1 MTWISWVS
9 WGFPAFAWGRGGGMA
24 RIISLAALVAAIWL
38 LSAINPWRP
47 IALPADAPARQFS
60 AARAD
65 KLLAKVLGPER
76 PHPVGS
82 AEAEAVRGRILSE
95 LAAMGIPARTQSGMS
110 CHGERRWG
118 ALACATVTNII
129 ADVAPGHGK
138 AVVLMAHADS
148 VAAGPGAADDGSGV
162 AILLETIRAL
172 DVREPHGHPIVAV
185 FTDGEEAGL
194 LGAELFFR
202 DASRRS
208 QTGVVINVE
217 ARGNQGPSY
226 LFQVSKGSGPLIA
239 LYAHSLSRYATSSIY
254 GEIYRFLPNDTDLTP
269 ALAAGIPGYNFA
281 FIGNAAQYHTPLDR
295 RDNIDRASLQQQGDS
310 ALALADSLARTG
322 DQPLQGEE
330 EAYLDILEIWL
341 PRLALH
347 WVLPLAIIAFLL
359 IALAGIWT
367 PRGRRDLPQPLL
379 AAAMPL
385 ILLAG
390 GVGMGFV
397 LHGLAVLISGEPDPS
412 FAHPLA
418 LRLSLAFGVFAV
430 ALLAARRAG
439 GIACWLWFA
448 GLAIAAAIWAPG
460 LAPYFLFPSLVAA
473 PLLLATVR
481 GGRGF
486 ALVLA
491 ALPALLIWIGF
502 NAGSEPIMGL
512 KLHPL
517 FMITAAFG
525 LMPLLP
531 LLRSARQWGWA
542 VAGCLVLSLSL
553 AAVAGLEPAFSATAP
568 QRLNLRYI
576 ELLGKAYWMA
586 DPVAHLPPSLR
597 AAARF
602 SPEPQQLLERGYLAP
617 GGAAQFPAPS
627 ARVRRDG
634 DLVTLNLNAAGDGMA
649 LLVPKEAGLS
659 AVSLN
664 DVTVPVDGGQL
675 LITCA
680 TPDCGSARVV
690 LKLSSTAPV
699 DLTLIAHRRGLPPE
713 EAGLAKARGSL
724 AVPSQ
729 GGDATLLAAHVPVPG
744 R

>member
-1 MTWISWVS
+1 MV
-9 WGFPAFAWGRGGGMA
+9 
-24 RIISLAALVAAIWL
+24 RIISLAALVAGIWL
-38 LSAINPWRP
+38 LSAMNPWRP
-47 IALPADAPARQFS
+47 QALLADAPAREFS
-60 AARAD
+60 AGRAD
-65 KLLAKVLGPER
+65 KLLAKILGPER
-76 PHPVGS
+76 PHPAGS

-95 LAAMGIPARTQSGMS
+95 LAAMGIPAQTQSGMS
-110 CHGERRWG
+110 CRAERRWG

-129 ADVAPGHGK
+129 ADVVPGAGK

-172 DVREPHGHPIVAV
+172 NVRAPRGGHPIVAV
-185 FTDGEEAGL
+185 FTDGEEDGL

-202 DASRRS
+202 GARRAG
-208 QTGVVINVE
+208 TGVVINVE

-226 LFQVSKGSGPLIA
+226 LFQVSKGDGPLIDF
-239 LYAHSLSRYATSSIY
+239 YARSVARYATSSIY

-269 ALAAGIPGYNFA
+269 ALAAGIPGINFA

-295 RDNIDRASLQQQGDS
+295 RENIDRASLQQQGDG
-310 ALALADSLARTG
+310 ALALADNLARAG
-322 DQPLQGEE
+322 NQPLQGEDE
-330 EAYLDILEIWL
+330 VYLDILEVWL

-347 WVLPLAIIAFLL
+347 WVLPLAIVSFIL

-379 AAAMPL
+379 AASMPL
-385 ILLAG
+385 LLLAG
-390 GVGMGFV
+390 GVGMGFL
-397 LHGLAVLISGEPDPS
+397 LHGLAALISGEPDPS

-430 ALLAARRAG
+430 VLLTAQRAG
-439 GIACWLWFA
+439 AVACWLWFS
-448 GLAIAAAIWAPG
+448 GLGIAAAIWAPG

-473 PLLLATVR
+473 PLLLASVR

-486 ALVLA
+486 ALFLA
-491 ALPALLIWIGF
+491 ALPALVIWIGF

-512 KLHPL
+512 RLHPL

-531 LLRSARQWGWA
+531 LLRPAQDWGW
-542 VAGCLVLSLSL
+542 VLAGCLALSLVL
-553 AAVAGLEPAFSATAP
+553 AVVAGLQPAFSASAP

-602 SPEPQQLLERGYLAP
+602 SPTPQQLLERGYLAP

-627 ARVRRDG
+627 ASVRRNG
-634 DLVTLNLNAAGDGMA
+634 DTVTLNLNAAGDGMA
-649 LLVPKEAGLS
+649 LLVPKEAELS
-659 AVSLN
+659 SVTLN

-675 LITCA
+675 LITCG
-680 TPDCGSARVV
+680 TPDCGSARLV

-713 EAGLAKARGSL
+713 EAGLVKARGNL

-729 GGDATLLAAHVPVPG
+729 QGDATLLTARVTVPAH
-744 R
+744 